1 MPVHTLYMLIGDEGS
16 TRNNNELLYFIKSS
30 LPMLQQMMITVK
42 VETITV
48 NDLANNVLQKALSS
62 KGINKLPALVTPF
75 NVFFGKNDIIQ
86 IYSTKMG
93 EFNAIKQQQ
102 AAKNKTPDEQ
112 LSSYY
117 MDAMNDKDDDN
128 AAIGDG
134 DQLLKDLSKNMGKS
148 NTDKKRVESKLAPPR
163 EQLSQSGPSQSSRA
177 GPSQSSR
184 EGPSQSSREQ
194 PVMKERADNIVPPS
208 DELEIAKKVA
218 KEYKQSGDDYNESDD
233 LMLSAYWSRMA
244 LTDDGEGSSMAE

>member
-42 VETITV
+42 VETLTV
-48 NDLANNVLQKALSS
+48 NDLANTVLQKALSS
-62 KGINKLPALVTPF
+62 KGINKLPALVTPL
-75 NVFFGKNDIIQ
+75 NVYFGKNDIIK
-86 IYSTKMG
+86 IYSTKVG
-93 EFNAIKQQQ
+93 EFNAAKQQQ
-102 AAKNKTPDEQ
+102 KAVQNKTPDEQ

-117 MDAMNDKDDDN
+117 MDAMNEKDDDN
-128 AAIGDG
+128 SAIGDG

-148 NTDKKRVESKLAPPR
+148 NSDKKRVESKLAPPR
-163 EQLSQSGPSQSSRA
+163 EQPSQA
-177 GPSQSSR
+177 GPSRGQ
-184 EGPSQSSREQ
+184 PSQ
-194 PVMKERADNIVPPS
+194 PVMKERADNIIAPS

-233 LMLSAYWSRMA
+233 LMLSAYWSRMS
-244 LTDDGEGSSMAE
+244 LTDDGEGSAMVE

>member
-1 MPVHTLYMLIGDEGS
+1 MPVHTLYMVIGDEGS

-163 EQLSQSGPSQSSRA
+163 EQLSQSGPSQSSR
-177 GPSQSSR
+177 
-184 EGPSQSSREQ
+184 EQ